1 MIYLRFHD
9 FISALSFPII
19 IAAIT
24 LVSKLV
30 YLYQFLIYVLSNG
43 FFLSNKSD
51 QPSQATSLSSTLK
64 GNLANPLVMSS
75 PSISSFECA
84 SSTEIG
90 RFSQAIVPIFTF
102 SKVLKWPYGAIR
114 VTNALF
120 KKTTISKNLFLVS
133 QILGQSLVHYFVI
146 R

>member
-1 MIYLRFHD
+1 MIYLRFRD

-102 SKVLKWPYGAIR
+102 SKVPKWPYGTIR

-120 KKTTISKNLFLVS
+120 KKTTISKNLFQVS
-133 QILGQSLVHYFVI
+133 QIFGQSLVHYFVM